1 MPLAVMAPL
10 MSLPQG
16 GSSDQFHMVIGASA
30 SRMEG
35 WGMSV
40 QDMTAGGYPLV
51 SSEFV
56 PYAVHL
62 HQKNNAAQ
70 IVWMTEEN
78 KEGAQAY
85 AQCIRSLIDDP
96 AAARQMADRGRA
108 VASEF
113 GWPKLVQRFV
123 EGIAGFIPAPY
134 KEEGSIHSV
143 ILAGGV
149 GKRLMPLSSKE
160 KPKQFLPITH
170 KSMSMLQ
177 QTWERLS
184 IDPQHVYVATNAD
197 YVQLVTSQLPSV
209 PAQNIV
215 GEPVM
220 RNTAPA
226 IATLM
231 YQIAMRD
238 PDAVAVVLPADHWI
252 ESSKAFRKRLEEAAR
267 VARETDALVT
277 FGIEPT
283 WPSPEYGYIQRREEK
298 VVGFTDAY
306 AVSRFV
312 EKPDESQ
319 AKHYLAQGNYYWNS
333 GMFVWKAAV
342 FLDLL
347 ERYQPVMIAA
357 LESIYGP
364 ILARGSISQASLLKF
379 FKGLHGISID
389 YALMEPAA
397 ADGRVVV
404 LSLDTPWSDVGTWEG
419 LDRLIK
425 DGKVKPSDEVRRILS
440 EKFPGPRRK

>member
-1 MPLAVMAPL
+1 MTPL

-16 GSSDQFHMVIGASA
+16 EGQDQFHLVIGASA

-40 QDMTAGGYPLV
+40 QDMTAGAYPLV

-62 HQKNNAAQ
+62 HQRDDAVL
-70 IVWMTEEN
+70 IVWMGDEEE
-78 KEGAQAY
+78 KGPRAY
-85 AQCIRSLIDDP
+85 AEAIRSLIEDP
-96 AAARQMADRGRA
+96 AAARQMAERGRA
-108 VASEF
+108 IACEF
-113 GWPKLVQRFV
+113 GWPKLVDRFV
-123 EGIAGFIPAPY
+123 EGVSGFLPATC
-134 KEEGSIHSV
+134 EEAKTIYPV

-149 GKRLMPLSSKE
+149 GKRLVPLSSKE
-160 KPKQFLPITH
+160 KPKQFLRITDR
-170 KSMSMLQ
+170 SMSMLQ

-184 IDPQHVYVATNAD
+184 VDPQYVYVATNGD
-197 YVQLVTSQLPSV
+197 YVQLVRSQLSDV
-209 PAQNIV
+209 PAENIV

-238 PDAVAVVLPADHWI
+238 PDAVAAVLPADHWI
-252 ESSKAFRKRLEEAAR
+252 ESSKVFGKRVAEAAR
-267 VARETDALVT
+267 VAREADTLVT
-277 FGIEPT
+277 FGIKPA
-283 WPSPEYGYIQRREEK
+283 WSSPDYGYIQRQGDGLA
-298 VVGFTDAY
+298 GFTNAF

-312 EKPDESQ
+312 EKPDSET
-319 AKHYLAQGNYYWNS
+319 AQRYMEDGNYYWNS
-333 GMFVWKAAV
+333 GMFVWRAAV
-342 FLDLL
+342 FLELL
-347 ERYQPVMIAA
+347 QRYQPVMFAA
-357 LESIYGP
+357 LETIYGREPAPGP
-364 ILARGSISQASLLKF
+364 IPDASLLKF

-397 ADGRVVV
+397 ADGRVMV

-419 LDRLIK
+419 LNRLVQ
-425 DGKVKPSDEVRRILS
+425 DGKVKPPDEVRRILD
-440 EKFPGPRRK
+440 EKFPRK